1 MTKPPP
7 KIKHIY
13 IPDISNEQ
21 RQEIAM
27 AAANN
32 VRLSAR
38 ATKLLLFYC
47 NQANGF
53 APALK
58 LIERKTGIAP
68 NKVSEIRQELVKKSL
83 IAYQQQALRGKIVID
98 WLHLSAFALMDRRM
112 GKQESL
118 RGYFGTVAPA
128 LPSPTIR
135 QLNARIR
142 PTALQQLQE
151 PPQTWKQSNAPKDII
166 KVLESLTEAEYSEMV
181 KAFPEY
187 VSAEQRPMLPIQISK
202 SGYIT
207 IGDPELD
214 NVFDLF
220 EILNQGSATL

>member
-1 MTKPPP
+1 MMTLPP
-7 KIKHIY
+7 IIYHIDK
-13 IPDISNEQ
+13 PDISPVQ
-21 RQEIAM
+21 RQELAI

-38 ATKLLLFYC
+38 ATKLLLYYC

-58 LIERKTGIAP
+58 LIERDTGIAP
-68 NKVSEIRQELVKKSL
+68 NKVSEIRHDLVRKSL

-112 GKQESL
+112 SKQESL
-118 RGYFGTVAPA
+118 SGYFCAVTPA
-128 LPSPTIR
+128 LPPQTIR

-151 PPQTWKQSNAPKDII
+151 PPQSWKQSNVPQDIV
-166 KVLESLTEAEYSEMV
+166 KALESLTEAEYSEMV

-187 VSAEQRPMLPIQISK
+187 NPAAQRPMLPIQISK

-207 IGDPELD
+207 ICDPELD
-214 NVFDLF
+214 NVFEDDF
-220 EILNQGSATL
+220 